1 MGESSLLRGIKI
13 IDALAEHGS
22 EMRYTDIRENVL
34 NGLNPGST
42 SRILNELCE
51 AGVLE
56 NGGNGYR
63 LTRRVMLWSRGAVG
77 GESLAEVSRDRLEE
91 VSSAHGVTAILLV
104 PAGDYMVCLERVS
117 TPYAPTLIPPG

>member
-22 EMRYTDIRENVL
+22 EIRYTDIREQVL

-42 SRILNELCE
+42 SKILNELCE

-63 LTRRVMLWSRGAVG
+63 LTRRV
-77 GESLAEVSRDRLEE
+77 
-91 VSSAHGVTAILLV
+91 
-104 PAGDYMVCLERVS
+104 
-117 TPYAPTLIPPG
+117 PTLAAVLAAGGYMTAAFTEGGNISSVHGFDLGFDCYWEKKCNDINLVLKRAEQWIEANK